1 MHKRTPMYKRQPYNA
16 GQLGY
21 INFQYIKALCDSNNV
36 QMNIIFS
43 PDFIQIRISSIDPV
57 TQTLRKSETH
67 NIKNQDIGSKFTTT
81 YIEMILRNVITNWYP
96 STMMTT

>member
-1 MHKRTPMYKRQPYNA
+1 MHKRTPINKREPYSA
-16 GQLGY
+16 GQLQL
-21 INFQYIKALCDSNNV
+21 INFQYIKALCDNYNI

-43 PDFIQIRISSIDPV
+43 PDFIQLRISSIDPT

-67 NIKNQDIGSKFTTT
+67 NIKNQDIAIKFNTA

-96 STMMTT
+96 IQ